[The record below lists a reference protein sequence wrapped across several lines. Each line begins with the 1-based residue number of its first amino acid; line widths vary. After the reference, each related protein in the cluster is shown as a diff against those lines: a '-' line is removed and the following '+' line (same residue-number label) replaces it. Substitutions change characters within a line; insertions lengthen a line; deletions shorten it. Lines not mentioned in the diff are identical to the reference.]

1 MPDTAQAQTTE
12 TQVNSAKQEIF
23 DYVKTRLG
31 DGMIE
36 VELDPKHLENA
47 FVTSVDKFRQR
58 SSNAVEESYGF
69 VELQKDQTQYTLPA
83 EVINVSRIY
92 RRTVGG
98 ASSSEGGT
106 TCLLYTSPSPRD

>member
-47 FVTSVDKFRQR
+47 FVTSIFKDFRYF
-58 SSNAVEESYGF
+58 A
-69 VELQKDQTQYTLPA
+69 
-83 EVINVSRIY
+83 
-92 RRTVGG
+92 
-98 ASSSEGGT
+98 T
-106 TCLLYTSPSPRD
+106 TPRCVFKSKRGREKNMNW